1 VSRYKGLFL
10 LIAFGLMIGAYF
22 WDALSQPV
30 IMGERDLAIF
40 FFPPVKLWLE
50 ALQGGE
56 FPLWNPYT
64 FSGQPLFGS
73 LQTAVLY
80 PPNWI
85 LLGFPLVFGFNLTIV
100 LHYFLAGW
108 FIYLLSRELGG
119 SPGAAV
125 LSALA
130 FSLGGGLLSLHSVLS
145 SLQSAVWA
153 PLILF
158 FLLRAIIQNSLKY
171 VLLTMAAVLV
181 QFLGGGIEIFLLT
194 QALVVLLTFFPQSF
208 LPGGQFAPFPGR
220 LKMLGLIYGLFLGL
234 GAVQILPFV
243 EMLQQSARGQGLSY
257 QQATAWSLSF
267 ADLWHLFIPDLFNR
281 GLVFYLDDQ
290 NWLKTIYQGI
300 IPLILIYFYF
310 SGKDRRR
317 VWWAALLS
325 VSILLALGKNTPFYG
340 LLYHLVPGINLIR
353 FPIKFLYL
361 AIILICLLAGLGW
374 DALAQKLRDR
384 GSQKL
389 TGLKRVALFLALINA
404 LALLALVLFS
414 AAIVE
419 TLNHSYPISY
429 ARSWG
434 QNLHNLIRFSVGA
447 LFVFLL
453 LAFIADRKISFR
465 LGGGLLIGLMAAD
478 LFLGNWGQYQVFDR
492 EAYLTPGMNMQRVIT
507 DPSRIRVY
515 SNPKVSKALPQFW
528 GKDPLPQ
535 NFHQERFTR
544 DYPVAHRIFNALGFP
559 VLVYRPYQDLAS
571 LVETS
576 PVPQATDIL
585 RLLNVK
591 YLLWHEPV
599 ENTSFNLIRTM
610 GIHEL
615 PEAEKK
621 KDSAKP
627 PPPRLIEP
635 HFYELTQVLPRAFL
649 AQYYRIVRTE
659 KEMRDIFIA
668 RAFDPAR
675 TVLLNE
681 APQFPSADPGAP
693 ADRDAVRISEYG
705 LNHINL
711 EASCLGPRILFLSEV
726 DYPGWKA
733 RVDGRPEKIYR
744 ANHAFRALPL
754 GPGRHRIQMVYRPA
768 SFYGGLAVTG
778 LTTVILL
785 FWGGVRRFRV
795 RTLKKNSR
803 SADGP
808 DP

>member
-1 VSRYKGLFL
+1 VSKNRGLFL
-10 LIAFGLMIGAYF
+10 LVAFGLLIGAYF
-22 WDALSQPV
+22 WDALSRPV
-30 IMGERDLAIF
+30 LMGERDLAIF
-40 FFPPVKLWLE
+40 FFPSVKLWLE

-64 FSGQPLFGS
+64 FSGQPLFAS
-73 LQTAVLY
+73 LQTAILY

-130 FSLGGGLLSLHSVLS
+130 FSLGGGLLSLHSMLS

-153 PLILF
+153 PLTLF
-158 FLLRAIIQNSLKY
+158 FFLRAVKHNSTKFG
-171 VLLTMAAVLV
+171 LLTMIATLV

-194 QALVVLLTFFPQSF
+194 QALVVFLTFFPRSF
-208 LPGGQFAPFPGR
+208 LSGEKVTPFPGR
-220 LKMLGLIYGLFLGL
+220 LKMLGLIYLLFLGL
-234 GAVQILPFV
+234 SAVQVLPFI
-243 EMLQQSARGQGLSY
+243 EMVQQSARGQGLSY
-257 QQATAWSLSF
+257 QQATAWSLSL

-281 GLVFYLDDQ
+281 GLEFYLDDQ

-361 AIILICLLAGLGW
+361 SIILLCLLAGLGW

-389 TGLKRVALFLALINA
+389 TGLKRAALLLALINS

-419 TLNHSYPISY
+419 TLNHFYPISQ

-434 QNLHNLIRFSVGA
+434 QNLHNLIRFTVGA
-447 LFVFLL
+447 LVVFLL
-453 LAFIADRKISFR
+453 LAFVADRKISFR

-492 EAYLTPGMNMQRVIT
+492 EAYLAPAGNLGVVKS
-507 DPSRIRVY
+507 DPSRVRVY
-515 SNPKVSKALPQFW
+515 TSIKIYKALERQ
-528 GKDPLPQ
+528 GQDPSSR
-535 NFHQERFTR
+535 NFNQEWFEA
-544 DYPVAHRIFNALGFP
+544 DYPVTHHIFNALGFP
-559 VLVYRPYQDLAS
+559 ILVYHPYWDLIG

-576 PVPQATDIL
+576 PVLQATAVL
-585 RLLNVK
+585 RVLNVK
-591 YLLWHEPV
+591 YLLWHEAV
-599 ENTSFNLIRTM
+599 EDPSFKLIRDM
-610 GIHEL
+610 GIL
-615 PEAEKK
+615 APPEEEKK
-621 KDSAKP
+621 KNPAQSQP
-627 PPPRLIEP
+627 LRLVAP
-635 HFYELTQVLPRAFL
+635 HFYELTNVLPRAFL
-649 AQYYRIVRTE
+649 AQDYRIVKTE
-659 KEMRDIFIA
+659 REMRGIITA
-668 RAFDPAR
+668 KAFDPAR

-681 APQFPSADPGAP
+681 APQFPSGEPGAK
-693 ADRDAVRISEYG
+693 ADRDAVRISKYG
-705 LNHINL
+705 PNQIHL

-744 ANHAFRALPL
+744 ANYAFRALPL
-754 GPGRHRIQMVYRPA
+754 GPGRHRIKMVYRPA
-768 SFYGGLAVTG
+768 SFYLGLTVTG
-778 LTTVILL
+778 LTLGILL
-785 FWGGVRRFRV
+785 LWGGFRRV
-795 RTLKKNSR
+795 RAWSSNFIRWK
-803 SADGP
+803 
-808 DP
+808 